1 MDATVDVWDIPPAHA
16 SRIGHPAPFPVA
28 LPARL
33 IQLYTYEWDLVLDPF
48 MGSGTTLV
56 AAAAANRR
64 AVGYDVDATY
74 VDLARARIAELDH
87 RETPTGRLDP
97 IGE

>member
-1 MDATVDVWDIPPAHA
+1 MEATLDVWDIRPAHA
-16 SRIGHPAPFPVA
+16 GRIGHPAPFPEE

-33 IQLYTYEWDLVLDPF
+33 IQLYTYEDDLVLDPF

-64 AVGYDVDATY
+64 TVGYDIDSSY
-74 VDLARARIAELDH
+74 VDLATARLADRKQQTSPPI
-87 RETPTGRLDP
+87 PTSG
-97 IGE
+97 